1 MANLTIEIDLPDGVT
16 ITGYHRIAGAHGI
29 EVTWTWPDVWCC
41 PHCKT
46 VESAR
51 LEMNLDIGKTRVIRD
66 LDIHGQ
72 PSYLCYQAVYHR
84 CTHCHHRHDLLPP
97 FKRKDTGYTYRF
109 EQHVLRLLIGSNEA
123 EVGRRLGIS
132 AETVRFIVKNQLSER
147 QALTIDPK
155 RVITDIGMDEISLKK
170 RHKQYVTILTDLSNP
185 ERPEV
190 LAVSSG
196 RDEEAAKVCL
206 ELLTEE
212 QRKQVRRYRVDMGAA
227 YNKACRTMLKNAKAI
242 IDRFH
247 VAKLFGE
254 AVDGERKR
262 ITRKY
267 KKKLTKAEQKE
278 FRSLM
283 WEFRRDPASLT
294 AEEKAKLEVLF
305 DKLPELRT
313 LHTLR
318 VEFKRIFDETPT
330 RSQAKRALKSWGKDL
345 LTAFPEM
352 GEKFLA
358 TYDRWQEGI
367 LNYFDGRQT
376 SGPVEGINNKARV
389 ITKRAYG
396 LKSATSLWTRLVLD
410 LNLAAEAVGQPI
422 AALRELVSVFRPI
435 FSSACS

>member
-16 ITGYHRIAGAHGI
+16 ITGYHHIAGAHGI
-29 EVTWTWPDVWCC
+29 EVTWTWPEVCCC
-41 PHCKT
+41 PHCQT
-46 VESAR
+46 VEPAR

-72 PSYLCYQAVYHR
+72 PSYFCYQAVYHR
-84 CTHCHHRHDLLPP
+84 CTNCHHRHDLLPP

-147 QALTIDPK
+147 QALTIDPQ

-170 RHKQYVTILTDLSNP
+170 RHQQYVTILTDLSNP

-190 LAVSSG
+190 LAVMSG
-196 RDEEAAKVCL
+196 RDEEAAKACL
-206 ELLTEE
+206 DLLTDE

-262 ITRKY
+262 ITRTH

-294 AEEKAKLEVLF
+294 DADKAKLEALF
-305 DKLPELRT
+305 DELPELRT
-313 LHTLR
+313 LYTLR

-330 RSQAKRALKSWGKDL
+330 RRQAKRALKKWGQEL

-352 GEKFLA
+352 GKKFLA

-367 LNYFDGRQT
+367 LNYFDERQT

-410 LNLAAEAVGQPI
+410 LNLAAEAVGQSI
-422 AALRELVSVFRPI
+422 ASLRELVSAFRPI
-435 FSSACS
+435 FSAACT